1 MSHSSLELL
10 ASTWVP
16 GDGPGDVRVLAAGLV
31 NVSCRVARAGRTYLM
46 RVAAADSEDLGLD
59 REWECR
65 VLGVAAAAQI
75 APTVAHCDPAHGILV
90 AGWLSGRTWTAE
102 QARAADNV
110 DAMAGL
116 LRRVHSLPIV
126 EPPRIMNPRTWIRHY
141 ASALERRGAAAARF
155 AGLADAADARL
166 ESLAAFAPVQR
177 VLCHSDVHR
186 FNVLVG
192 DRLVLLDWEYAHVSD
207 GFWDLAG
214 WIANNDW
221 AEEDAERLLCRYLE
235 RPPAS
240 AERARLRDMLWLYDY
255 VCLLWSVLY
264 SYQRPEEAGGK
275 VAGRI
280 ELLEARLGTH
290 DR

>member
-1 MSHSSLELL
+1 
-10 ASTWVP
+10 
-16 GDGPGDVRVLAAGLV
+16 
-31 NVSCRVARAGRTYLM
+31 
-46 RVAAADSEDLGLD
+46 
-59 REWECR
+59 
-65 VLGVAAAAQI
+65 
-75 APTVAHCDPAHGILV
+75 
-90 AGWLSGRTWTAE
+90 
-102 QARAADNV
+102 
-110 DAMAGL
+110 MAGL
-116 LRRVHSLPIV
+116 LRRVHALPIA
-126 EPPRIMNPRTWIRHY
+126 EPPRIMTPRTWIRHY
-141 ASALERRGAAAARF
+141 ASALERRGLAAARF
-155 AGLADAADARL
+155 AGLAVAADARL
-166 ESLAAFAPVQR
+166 ESLAAVAPVP

-192 DRLVLLDWEYAHVSD
+192 ERLVLLDWEYAHVSD

-235 RPPAS
+235 RAPAS

-264 SYQRPEEAGGK
+264 LNQRPEEASGE

-290 DR
+290 VR